1 VKSVWSEIRD
11 QFQRDSTQPIRGN
24 IEKLKTKN
32 IKENEES
39 QTRNDLQVVVGDE
52 NKISK
57 WGLLWMA

>member
-57 WGLLWMA
+57 